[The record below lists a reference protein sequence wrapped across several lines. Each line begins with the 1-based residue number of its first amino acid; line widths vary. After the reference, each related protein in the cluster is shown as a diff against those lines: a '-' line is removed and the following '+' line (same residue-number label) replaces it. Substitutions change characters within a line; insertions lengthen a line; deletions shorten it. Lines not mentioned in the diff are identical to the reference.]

1 MKSNSIIII
10 EKGKAEL
17 QSLNALFSLYLP
29 IIGNDAICLY
39 QYCFFAKKELRVSI
53 ILQHLH
59 LSFSA
64 FEQARIQLEGIQ
76 LLATYQEGDRFI
88 LKPKPSLSF
97 DDFLAQPVLCRL
109 LKSCLGEYEFEAIK
123 GSPAIHAE
131 KISKRFGE
139 VFILGQDQK
148 EIDNKTSYSENIAKN
163 FKNEQV
169 IDQTADDLTDAER
182 QVVKIAQSVNPQDF
196 LATIKYQNN
205 GYVTDDETIIIQKLL
220 ANPKINSELINMAVY
235 LSLGREK
242 QPKLVK
248 KYLDTVLLDW
258 LQNNVQTSMGA
269 MSRIKQHNTKPARVK
284 ANQANNHSKNTVGQ
298 IPKWVDQEIKL
309 EVSKEE
315 MDALDARFAKLKEG
329 GA

>member
-1 MKSNSIIII
+1 M
-10 EKGKAEL
+10 
-17 QSLNALFSLYLP
+17 
-29 IIGNDAICLY
+29 
-39 QYCFFAKKELRVSI
+39 
-53 ILQHLH
+53 
-59 LSFSA
+59 
-64 FEQARIQLEGIQ
+64 
-76 LLATYQEGDRFI
+76 
-88 LKPKPSLSF
+88 
-97 DDFLAQPVLCRL
+97 
-109 LKSCLGEYEFEAIK
+109 
-123 GSPAIHAE
+123 
-131 KISKRFGE
+131 
-139 VFILGQDQK
+139 
-148 EIDNKTSYSENIAKN
+148 
-163 FKNEQV
+163 
-169 IDQTADDLTDAER
+169 TDAER